1 MPDLSHIDPRSAAL
15 LVMDYQVDT
24 LTKFMTPAQSADAIA
39 RVPVLLAM
47 ARDAGIMVIHVIVA
61 FRPGHPEVSLRNPV
75 FSAVKAN
82 GMMVAGSEGAAI
94 HPAAAAREGE
104 PIVVKH
110 RISPFI
116 GTDLE
121 TLLRARGIDTLVLAG
136 VHTSGVVLSTVRHAG
151 DLDYR
156 LVVVRDCCADPDAEV
171 HAMLLDIVI
180 ARQAAV
186 VSAAELADA
195 LSGRCS

>member
-1 MPDLSHIDPRSAAL
+1 MSLSHSG
-15 LVMDYQVDT
+15 
-24 LTKFMTPAQSADAIA
+24 PAI
-39 RVPVLLAM
+39 
-47 ARDAGIMVIHVIVA
+47 
-61 FRPGHPEVSLRNPV
+61 PELSPRNPV

-82 GMMVAGSEGAAI
+82 GMLVAGSEGAAI

-110 RISPFI
+110 RVSPFV

-121 TLLRARGIDTLVLAG
+121 TLLRANGIDTLVLAG
-136 VHTSGVVLSTVRHAG
+136 VHTSGGVLSTVCQAV

-156 LVVVRDCCADPDAEV
+156 LVVVRDCCADPDADT

-180 ARQAAV
+180 AKQAEGV
-186 VSAAELADA
+186 TTAEFAGAGMALRRRTQRRDCHPSSDYVRTTGADPCG
-195 LSGRCS
+195 S